1 MFQTSINSDILF
13 KEVCDMTDTKRYFYD
28 YEDYEDGDKN
38 AATLAEEI
46 LSDPELSSIKTIIVG
61 CWGESYDNSCQ
72 AILDMFSQN
81 SEKLSHIETLFIGD
95 MDSEDCEVSWIEQGN
110 YSELLKS
117 LKTLKHLIIKG
128 SNDLSLG
135 ELNHPELQS
144 LEIICGGLPKSVI
157 LEIANSNL
165 PKLKKLNLYL
175 GIDNYGFDGSIE
187 DIKKL
192 IGNCNLKNL
201 DYLGLGNSEIQDEI
215 VELVLNS
222 DIVSNL
228 KVLDFSNGNLSNK
241 GAQLIIDN
249 VDKLR
254 NLELLDLHYH
264 FITDD
269 FVRKLKGLPININL
283 DEQMENDE
291 EYGNYPM
298 LTE

>member
-1 MFQTSINSDILF
+1 
-13 KEVCDMTDTKRYFYD
+13 MTDTKRYFYD

>member
-1 MFQTSINSDILF
+1 M
-13 KEVCDMTDTKRYFYD
+13 KDTKRYFYD
-28 YEDYEDGDKN
+28 YEDYEDGGKD
-38 AATLAEEI
+38 ASTLAEEI
-46 LSDPELSSIKTIIVG
+46 ISDPDLSSIKAIIVG

-72 AILDMFSQN
+72 SILDLFSEN
-81 SEKLSHIETLFIGD
+81 SDKLSHIETLFIGD
-95 MDSEDCEVSWIEQGN
+95 MDSEECEVSWIEQGN

-117 LKTLKHLIIKG
+117 LKNLKHLKIKG
-128 SNDLSLG
+128 SNNLSLG
-135 ELNHPELQS
+135 ELKHTELES

-175 GIDNYGFDGSIE
+175 GVEDYGFDGSIE

-192 IGNCNLKNL
+192 IENKNFTSL

-215 VELVLNS
+215 VGQVLNS
-222 DIVSNL
+222 DIISNL

-249 VDKLR
+249 ADKLK

-269 FVRKLKGLPININL
+269 YVRKLKGLPININL
-283 DEQMENDE
+283 EEQMENDE

>member
-1 MFQTSINSDILF
+1 
-13 KEVCDMTDTKRYFYD
+13 MTDTKRYFYY

-46 LSDPELSSIKTIIVG
+46 LCDSDLSSIKTIIVG
-61 CWGESYDNSCQ
+61 CWGETYDNSCQ
-72 AILDMFSQN
+72 AILDMFSEN
-81 SEKLSHIETLFIGD
+81 SEKLSHIETIFIGD

-117 LKTLKHLIIKG
+117 LKNLKHLIIKG
-128 SNDLSLG
+128 SNNLSLG
-135 ELNHPELQS
+135 ELNHPELES

-175 GIDNYGFDGSIE
+175 GVEDYGFDGSLE
-187 DIKKL
+187 DIKTL
-192 IGNCNLKNL
+192 IENKNFMNL

-241 GAQLIIDN
+241 GAQLIIDSA
-249 VDKLR
+249 DKLR

-269 FVRKLKGLPININL
+269 FVRKLKGLAININVE
-283 DEQMENDE
+283 EQMENDE

>member
-1 MFQTSINSDILF
+1 
-13 KEVCDMTDTKRYFYD
+13 MTDTKRYFYD

-46 LSDPELSSIKTIIVG
+46 LSDPDLSSIKTIIVG

>member
-1 MFQTSINSDILF
+1 
-13 KEVCDMTDTKRYFYD
+13 MTDTKRYFYD

-46 LSDPELSSIKTIIVG
+46 LSDSDLSSIKTIIVG
-61 CWGESYDNSCQ
+61 CWGETYDNSCQ
-72 AILDMFSQN
+72 AILDMFSEN

-117 LKTLKHLIIKG
+117 LKNLKHLIIKG
-128 SNDLSLG
+128 SNNLSLG
-135 ELNHPELQS
+135 ELNHLELES

-175 GIDNYGFDGSIE
+175 GIDNYGFDGSLE

-192 IGNCNLKNL
+192 LVNKNFRNL

-254 NLELLDLHYH
+254 NLDLLDLHYH

-269 FVRKLKGLPININL
+269 FMRKLKGLSININL

>member
-1 MFQTSINSDILF
+1 
-13 KEVCDMTDTKRYFYD
+13 MTDTKRYFYD

-46 LSDPELSSIKTIIVG
+46 LSDPDLSSIKTIIVG

-175 GIDNYGFDGSIE
+175 GIDNYGFDGSID

-192 IGNCNLKNL
+192 IENRNLKNL

-215 VELVLNS
+215 VEQVLNS

-249 VDKLR
+249 ADKLK

-269 FVRKLKGLPININL
+269 YVRKLKVLPININL